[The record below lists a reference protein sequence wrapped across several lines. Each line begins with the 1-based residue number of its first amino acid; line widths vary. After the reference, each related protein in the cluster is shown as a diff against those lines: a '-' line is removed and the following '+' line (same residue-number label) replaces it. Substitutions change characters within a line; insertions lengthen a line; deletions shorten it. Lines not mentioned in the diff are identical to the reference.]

1 MTNSNVDISR
11 RAKVLP
17 ASPIRKLVP
26 LADEAKKRGIK
37 VYHLNVGQPDVA
49 SPKEFYEAV
58 KNYPKEVL
66 EYGHSKGD
74 LRLLKEVSVYLSRNN
89 ISVEPEEIM
98 ITTGGSEAIIFAM
111 LAVANAGDE
120 IIVFEPFYTNYNS
133 FAVITGVNLVPLPT
147 KAEEGYHLPTIE
159 KIEEKIS
166 PKTKAI
172 FLCNPNNPTGTV
184 FDRKELES
192 LASLCKKHNLFYLS
206 DEPYREFIYEGEHVS
221 VMHLQGL
228 EEQTVLLDSFS
239 KRLSLCGARVG
250 FLASK
255 NKKIIDAGLRM
266 GQARLC
272 SPTLEQQGV
281 LAALKSADAFFTHIR
296 EEFKKRR
303 DVTYDELMK
312 IPGVVC
318 VRPSGA
324 FYIMAKL
331 PVPDIEDFA
340 SWLLTDFSWDG
351 ETTMIAP
358 GPGFYATPGLGKS
371 EARIAYVLNTSD
383 LKKAMRILA
392 KGIEVYSAQ
401 KVKV

>member
-1 MTNSNVDISR
+1 MANSKVNISK
-11 RAKVLP
+11 RAQELP

-26 LADEAKKRGIK
+26 LADEVKKKGIK
-37 VYHLNVGQPDVA
+37 VYHLNIGQPDVP
-49 SPKEFYEAV
+49 SPKEFFEAV
-58 KNYPKEVL
+58 KTYPKEVL

-74 LRLLKEVSVYLSRNN
+74 LRLLKAVSAYFAKNN

-111 LAVANAGDE
+111 LAVAGAGDE
-120 IIVFEPFYTNYNS
+120 IMVFEPFYTNYNS
-133 FAVITGVNLVPLPT
+133 FAIITGVHLVPLPT
-147 KAEEGYHLPTIE
+147 KPEEGYHLPAIE

-184 FDRKELES
+184 FTKKELEG
-192 LASLCKKHNLFYLS
+192 LANLCKKYNLFFLS
-206 DEPYREFIYEGEHVS
+206 DEVYREFVYEGEHIS
-221 VMHLQGL
+221 LMHLEGL
-228 EEQTVLLDSFS
+228 EEQAVLLDSFS
-239 KRLSLCGARVG
+239 KRFSLCGARIGCIV
-250 FLASK
+250 SK
-255 NKKIIDAGLRM
+255 NKKIMEVALKL

-272 SPTLEQQGV
+272 SPTLEQHGV
-281 LAALKSADAFFTHIR
+281 LAALKSGDTFFAQIR

-303 DVTYDELMK
+303 DVTYAELMK
-312 IPGVVC
+312 IPGAVC

-340 SWLLTDFSWDG
+340 SWMLTDFSLDG

-358 GPGFYATPGLGKS
+358 GPGFYATSGLGKS

-392 KGIEVYSAQ
+392 KGIEVYSVQ

>member
-1 MTNSNVDISR
+1 MANSKLDISK
-11 RAKVLP
+11 RASQLP

-26 LADEAKKRGIK
+26 LADEAKKKGIK
-37 VYHLNVGQPDVA
+37 VYHLNIGQPDVP
-49 SPKEFYEAV
+49 SPKEFFEAV
-58 KNYPKEVL
+58 KTYPKEVI
-66 EYGHSKGD
+66 EYGYSKGD
-74 LRLLKEVSVYLSRNN
+74 VRLLKEVSVYFAKNN
-89 ISVEPEEIM
+89 IALEPEEIM

-111 LAVANAGDE
+111 LAVAQAGDE

-133 FAVITGVNLVPLPT
+133 FAVITGVNLVPVPT
-147 KAEEGYHLPTIE
+147 KAEEGYHLPPLE

-166 PKTKAI
+166 PKTRAI

-184 FDRKELES
+184 FSRKEIET
-192 LASLCKKHNLFYLS
+192 LASLCKKHDLFYLS
-206 DEPYREFIYEGEHVS
+206 DEAYREFVYEGEHVS
-221 VMHLQGL
+221 VMHMEGL
-228 EEQTVLLDSFS
+228 EEQAVVLDSFS

-250 FLASK
+250 CIASK
-255 NKKIIDAGLRM
+255 NKKIMDAVLRM

-272 SPTLEQQGV
+272 SPTLEQHGV
-281 LAALKSADAFFTHIR
+281 LAALKSGENFFAHIR

-303 DVTYDELMK
+303 DITYAELMK
-312 IPGVVC
+312 IPGAVC

-340 SWLLTDFSWDG
+340 SWMLTDFSLEG

-358 GPGFYATPGLGKS
+358 GPGFYATSGLGKS
-371 EARIAYVLNTSD
+371 EARIAYVLNISD

-392 KGIEVYSAQ
+392 KGIEVYSAK

>member
-1 MTNSNVDISR
+1 MDNSKVNISQ
-11 RAKVLP
+11 RAQKLP

-37 VYHLNVGQPDVA
+37 VYHLNIGQPDVP

-58 KNYPKEVL
+58 KSYPKEVL

-74 LRLLKEVSVYLSRNN
+74 IRLLKAVSTYLAKNN
-89 ISVEPEEIM
+89 IFLEQEEIM

-111 LAVANAGDE
+111 LTVAQAAEE

-133 FAVITGVNLVPLPT
+133 FAIITGVNLVPVPT
-147 KAEEGYHLPTIE
+147 KVEEGYHLPARE

-166 PKTKAI
+166 PKTRAI
-172 FLCNPNNPTGTV
+172 FICNPNNRTGTV
-184 FDRKELES
+184 FTKSEMQMIAD
-192 LASLCKKHNLFYLS
+192 LCKKHNLFFLS
-206 DEPYREFIYEGEHVS
+206 DEVYREFIYEGEHFS
-221 VMHLQGL
+221 LMHLEGL
-228 EEQTVLLDSFS
+228 EEQSVLLDSFS
-239 KRLSLCGARVG
+239 KRFSLCGARVG
-250 FLASK
+250 FIASK
-255 NKKIIDAGLRM
+255 NKKVMDAALRL

-272 SPTLEQQGV
+272 SPTLEQHGV
-281 LAALKSADAFFTHIR
+281 LAVLASGEEFFHQIR
-296 EEFKKRR
+296 EEFKKRS
-303 DVTYDELMK
+303 DLTYAELMK
-312 IPGVVC
+312 IPSVVC

-340 SWLLTDFSWDG
+340 SWMLTDFSLDG

-392 KGIEVYSAQ
+392 KGIEVYCGK

>member
-1 MTNSNVDISR
+1 MANSKVNISQ
-11 RAKVLP
+11 RAQKLP

-37 VYHLNVGQPDVA
+37 VYHLNIGQPDIP

-58 KNYPKEVL
+58 KTYPKEVL

-74 LRLLKEVSVYLSRNN
+74 LRLLKAVSVYLAKNN
-89 ISVEPEEIM
+89 IFLEPEEIM

-111 LAVANAGDE
+111 LTVAQAGDE

-133 FAVITGVNLVPLPT
+133 FAIITGVNLVPLPT
-147 KAEEGYHLPTIE
+147 KPEEGYHLPAPE

-184 FDRKELES
+184 FTKPELQMI
-192 LASLCKKHNLFYLS
+192 ADLCQKHNLFFLS
-206 DEPYREFIYEGEHVS
+206 DEVYREFIYEGEHFS
-221 VMHLQGL
+221 LMHLEGL
-228 EEQTVLLDSFS
+228 EEQSVLLDSFS
-239 KRLSLCGARVG
+239 KRFSLCGARVG
-250 FLASK
+250 FIASK
-255 NKKIIDAGLRM
+255 NKKIMDAALRL

-272 SPTLEQQGV
+272 SPTLEQHGV
-281 LAALKSADAFFTHIR
+281 LAALSIGDVFFNQIR
-296 EEFKKRR
+296 DEFKKRR
-303 DVTYDELMK
+303 DLTYAELMK

-340 SWLLTDFSWDG
+340 SWMLTDFSWEG

-392 KGIEVYSAQ
+392 KGIEVYSGK
-401 KVKV
+401 KVQV